1 MLNLDTSKKNQ
12 SPIMQPL
19 PSFQVRYST
28 EVNAAA
34 SKKNN
39 NNKSNGSNN
48 KNNSNHMK
56 SSVPVDIQ
64 RFLIV
69 FFVVV

>member
-39 NNKSNGSNN
+39 NNKSNN

-69 FFVVV
+69 FFVVVV